1 MVHIMISMD
10 ELKPILEPLIEG
22 REDSA
27 SIIESIQGID
37 RPAEEPDFSAREA
50 EINKSWN
57 DRFMKAFF
65 GEKGKELDTEIPKD
79 EVVEASEATDEI
91 DGSEEITPENITIDD
106 LFEEKIIE

>member
-1 MVHIMISMD
+1 MISMD
-10 ELKPILEPLIEG
+10 ELKPILEPLLDG

-37 RPAEEPDFSAREA
+37 KEAPEPDFSEREA
-50 EINKSWN
+50 AINKEWN

-79 EVVEASEATDEI
+79 EVQEASDATDDL
-91 DGSEEITPENITIDD
+91 DGPDEVTPENITIED
-106 LFEEKIIE
+106 LFEKEIIE

>member
-1 MVHIMISMD
+1 MINMD
-10 ELKPILEPLIEG
+10 ELKPILEPLLDG

-37 RPAEEPDFSAREA
+37 KEAPEPDFSEKEA
-50 EINKSWN
+50 AINKEWN

-79 EVVEASEATDEI
+79 EVQEASDATDDL
-91 DGSEEITPENITIDD
+91 DGSDEVTPENITIDD